1 MLAAERPA
9 WDVTPR
15 PVAARAAERPAR
27 DVSSQAVAARASRAV
42 GADDR
47 DPHRGPAFPR
57 DAHEAVSAQRSAEP
71 AASEQPVAAAGAAE
85 RDAPPGA
92 VVVGAAERDA
102 RPGAARVGAA
112 EVAASRDA
120 PPGVVE
126 VGAAARDARPEAAAE
141 VELPVVAA
149 GLRWAVEAVRD
160 EAPRREAV
168 RAAARPSA
176 AAAWAL
182 PSAAALACRR
192 DRVLPSAPEPQRWA
206 RPRHTMRSLQIALPS
221 AQSWQ
226 AAGDEVWSCGV
237 GSRSQRKRKARRST
251 NTGWAAMWRRWRA
264 SRDIFSRNMRP
275 AWNPVHGAFS
285 DLLQTE
291 LCASPCDRGPRL
303 SPNATV
309 HHPRRRMTRYSR
321 VGGASLRSP
330 RTGLP
335 GPVCAEGFDE
345 ATRRRCRCAAAGI

>member
-1 MLAAERPA
+1 LAQRSAVARRSGCQGPCPDGWAARLHPTVVAVGLAAPCRAGSVEYRRPAVECQGPAGEAVAVLAAERPA

-42 GADDR
+42 GADVR

-71 AASEQPVAAAGAAE
+71 AASEQPVAAAGTAE

-102 RPGAARVGAA
+102 RPG
-112 EVAASRDA
+112 
-120 PPGVVE
+120 VVE
-126 VGAAARDARPEAAAE
+126 VGVAERDARPEAAAEAE

-149 GLRWAVEAVRD
+149 GLRWAVEAVQD

-176 AAAWAL
+176 AAARAL
-182 PSAAALACRR
+182 PSAAASACRR
-192 DRVLPSAPEPQRWA
+192 DRALPSAPGPQRWV
-206 RPRHTMRSLQIALPS
+206 RPRHAMQSLQIALPS

-226 AAGDEVWSCGV
+226 AAGNEVWSCGI
-237 GSRSQRKRKARRST
+237 GSRSQRKRKS
-251 NTGWAAMWRRWRA
+251 AAINKYGLGRNVAALAGEPGYIFAKHAPSLEPCSWR
-264 SRDIFSRNMRP
+264 I
-275 AWNPVHGAFS
+275 
-285 DLLQTE
+285 Q
-291 LCASPCDRGPRL
+291 
-303 SPNATV
+303 
-309 HHPRRRMTRYSR
+309 
-321 VGGASLRSP
+321 
-330 RTGLP
+330 
-335 GPVCAEGFDE
+335 
-345 ATRRRCRCAAAGI
+345 

>member
-1 MLAAERPA
+1 
-9 WDVTPR
+9 
-15 PVAARAAERPAR
+15 VAARAAERPAR

-102 RPGAARVGAA
+102 RPG
-112 EVAASRDA
+112 
-120 PPGVVE
+120 VVE
-126 VGAAARDARPEAAAE
+126 VGVAERDARPEAAAAAE

-149 GLRWAVEAVRD
+149 GLRWAVEAVQD

-291 LCASPCDRGPRL
+291 LCASP
-303 SPNATV
+303 ATV
-309 HHPRRRMTRYSR
+309 GRGSLSKRYC
-321 VGGASLRSP
+321 ASSEIP
-330 RTGLP
+330 EM
-335 GPVCAEGFDE
+335 AELH
-345 ATRRRCRCAAAGI
+345 